1 MLFTSPRKTSF
12 TFIHL
17 NFISLLLLSLSVFM
31 FTGCSSDSEKE
42 NPIAITNTSLKITV
56 VDEKGLPVEAVDVSS
71 PTYDIVSTQ
80 YNALKQLVLDITAE
94 SSPGVIKLTKSGY
107 LDSIVF
113 LEGVDS
119 DALRNVTLLTRAP
132 AISIDS
138 SQGGKFSSKDGASVD
153 IPSLALVNS
162 NGDLVFG
169 AVDLFI
175 TPLDISDDIEV
186 NAFPGSFKGMPT
198 GQTQTELLY
207 SYAVVEYS
215 FYQNGEELQ
224 LLSGTEAELE
234 LPLYA
239 SQHFFNAAINIGDTI
254 PLWTLDETTGV
265 WIQQS
270 MGTVVAN
277 EYSPTGLALRA
288 STSHF
293 SKFNADRFNGLAGG
307 SPPDSESQCSL
318 TVLFQGL
325 RENSSYELMLSLN
338 GSDLPASKDGYPF
351 IYNSPQTMTTNI
363 PRNTPMRA
371 KVVGPAEDD
380 QGRIVNTESRSVEF
394 SCGSTQED
402 VFITL
407 SLSAS
412 EPEFVHWGVTQTP
425 VFTKDGDDLY
435 EIVTN
440 KVLIGGLFT
449 GTEQV
454 EVSAEIV
461 GFPLFL
467 PNNQFFEAEYQKPPV
482 HSSPTT
488 ITATLSNNIGT
499 VETEVTLNF
508 IDAAAPILHSSIAY
522 HRIASSDTVIKW
534 DVEGADVVSFSYF
547 NSNGDEV
554 PGVFTTPSGVDPDSG
569 EFVVNSI
576 YPNGGSIE
584 FFFANRGEILFK
596 RIPVFPANFSETD

>member
-1 MLFTSPRKTSF
+1 MLFNSPRKTSC

-17 NFISLLLLSLSVFM
+17 NFISLLLLSLSVFT
-31 FTGCSSDSEKE
+31 FTGCSSDSEKQ

-71 PTYDIVSTQ
+71 PAFDIVSTQ
-80 YNALKQLVLDITAE
+80 YNALKQLVLDIAAKP
-94 SSPGVIKLTKSGY
+94 SPGVIKLSKSGY
-107 LDSIVF
+107 LDSILF
-113 LEGVDS
+113 LDSVDS

-175 TPLDISDDIEV
+175 TPLDISDDIQV

-239 SQHFFNAAINIGDTI
+239 SQHFFNAAIKVGDTI
-254 PLWTLDETTGV
+254 PLWTLDEITGV

-277 EYSPTGLALRA
+277 AYSPTGLALRA
-288 STSHF
+288 STTHF

-307 SPPDSESQCSL
+307 SPPDDESQCTL

-325 RENSSYELMLSLN
+325 IDNNGYELILSLN
-338 GSDLPASKDGYPF
+338 GSSLPASRDSYSFVYKD
-351 IYNSPQTMTTNI
+351 PQSMVTGI
-363 PRNTPMRA
+363 PRNTPMHA
-371 KVVGPAEDD
+371 KVVGPVQDS
-380 QGRIVNTESRSVEF
+380 QGRIVTGESGSVPF
-394 SCGSTQED
+394 SCGQSDEE
-402 VFITL
+402 VIITL
-407 SLSAS
+407 SLR
-412 EPEFVHWGVTQTP
+412 ETVPEFTAWQPRAKP
-425 VFTKDGDDLY
+425 VFTKNNGIY
-435 EIVTN
+435 EIISNQVF
-440 KVLIGGLFT
+440 IGGYFT

-454 EVSAEIV
+454 EVSSEII

-467 PNNQFFEAEYQKPPV
+467 PNGQFYDAEYLEAPV
-482 HSSPTT
+482 HSNPTS
-488 ITATLSNNIGT
+488 ITATLSNSIGT
-499 VETEVTLNF
+499 VERETQINF
-508 IDAAAPILHSSIAY
+508 IDSAPPEVFYLTAY
-522 HRIASSDTVIKW
+522 HRAATLDTMLEFAV
-534 DVEGADVVSFSYF
+534 DGADSMDVIYINPLGTRIDWFPTF
-547 NSNGDEV
+547 NLD
-554 PGVFTTPSGVDPDSG
+554 VDSRTQILVDL
-569 EFVVNSI
+569 
-576 YPNGGSIE
+576 YPNEGQLE
-584 FFFANRGEILFK
+584 VTFHNQYADLVEL
-596 RIPVFPANFSETD
+596 IPLHQINPAETD